1 MGTFKVNG
9 DLTLAA
15 ADEDRFLTFNYT
27 GGTGY
32 DWRIGYLGSGSGN
45 ENFLVI
51 QSDKEGSTF
60 YNALKFGLT
69 TLNAEFGGTVT
80 ASSFIGSLSGNAS
93 TATKLATARTISL
106 TGSVTGSGSFD
117 GSGNL
122 SISTTTNHTHSY
134 LPLSGGT
141 LTGNLTMD
149 STKTIVLRAAES
161 WRAGI
166 GYDTQGNECIA
177 LWAKNTSTSLRWYAG
192 KDMSTMTANIMIGIT
207 PDFEISKASGAATG
221 YIGGNTILH
230 SGNYTS
236 YRQSSVGDASMTIV
250 PQYNNELNFGGS
262 DASSTIYFGYR
273 AVDSKPIPVKFIFGG
288 STGTGVIQAARFT
301 GSAASADYAGSAG
314 YLPSYTTYSSISSL
328 DGFLSDGVLR
338 WAKANSAALEFG
350 NDGSVISVGWGD
362 GYGSQVWLDDG
373 SGPAKMAVR
382 NRSGGSSWNGWRHC
396 IMSCSA
402 TYYGSSLPSS
412 GNVGDVFFK
421 T

>member
-1 MGTFKVNG
+1 MGKLQVNG
-9 DLTLAA
+9 DISFTGAITTPGNDTVVIKPA
-15 ADEDRFLTFNYT
+15 QNNY
-27 GGTGY
+27 
-32 DWRIGYLGSGSGN
+32 DQIGA
-45 ENFLVI
+45 
-51 QSDKEGSTF
+51 SDCKFWKVHATTF
-60 YNALKFGLT
+60 YGN
-69 TLNAEFGGTVT
+69 
-80 ASSFIGSLSGNAS
+80 LSGNAD

-149 STKTIVLRAAES
+149 STKTIVLRAAEA

-177 LWAKNTSTSLRWYAG
+177 LWAKNTATSLRWYAG
-192 KDMSTMTANIMIGIT
+192 KDMSTMTANTMMGIT
-207 PDFEISKASGAATG
+207 PDFEISKASGTATG

-236 YRQSSVGDASMTIV
+236 YAAKRLAVVGSI
-250 PQYNNELNFGGS
+250 G
-262 DASSTIYFGYR
+262 ASSDTH
-273 AVDSKPIPVKFIFGG
+273 
-288 STGTGVIQAARFT
+288 
-301 GSAASADYAGSAG
+301 ASALQSYFNSNKSSIPKDELSTYYSSAYGNGSMYMG
-314 YLPSYTTYSSISSL
+314 YFLRNYDSTPYGGFYVAHYNTPYYVGILYGSYNQQQILTSTNYSSFCASASHSHSSIPSYAEYSSTSSL
-328 DGFLSDGVLR
+328 DGFLTDGVLR
-338 WAKANSAALEFG
+338 WAKVNSAALAFG
-350 NDGSVISVGWGD
+350 NDGSVISVGWGG

-396 IMSCSA
+396 IMSCSE
-402 TYYGSSLPSS
+402 TYYGGSLPSS